1 MARADELAE
10 QIKIFNWA
18 RYVDKRP
25 ELALLHSIPNGGYR
39 AIGEASRLKASG
51 VLAGVPDIFL
61 PVARG
66 SYHGLYIELKTATGR
81 VSADQK
87 IVIARLQEQNYQVE
101 ICRGAEEAIAAIE
114 KYLGDL

>member
-1 MARADELAE
+1 MSRNDELAE

-51 VLAGVPDIFL
+51 VLAGVPDICL

-66 SYHGLYIELKTATGR
+66 GYHGLYIELKTSTGR

-87 IVIARLQEQNYQVE
+87 IVIARLQEQGYQVE
-101 ICRGAEEAIAAIE
+101 ICRGAEEAIDTIK
-114 KYLGDL
+114 KYLGAL